1 MRKDHTLG
9 TVLPALFLLF
19 GTYLLYESMAN
30 YQWYADLI
38 LIAGATISAIG
49 LMTGSWAVQRHLSI
63 RRMEQHARGH
73 QQFEPR

>member
-9 TVLPALFLLF
+9 IVLPALFLLF
-19 GTYLLYESMAN
+19 GAYLLNESMAH

-38 LIAGATISAIG
+38 LIAGAIISTIG

-63 RRMEQHARGH
+63 RRTEQHARGH
-73 QQFEPR
+73 QQVEP